1 MEKIVGKLV
10 SLECAVP
17 AGMWYTRF
25 QYAAMRNTGL
35 SPDSSRPCK
44 KKAMIQVTGD
54 LLEEWNMWIY
64 FLQINTG
71 SAWKT
76 LQAVFVKADISS
88 DASGRTFAGIVSRKG
103 FPDKIVAAEFQ
114 GAMLRE

>member
-10 SLECAVP
+10 SLECSVP
-17 AGMWYTRF
+17 AGMWYTHF

-71 SAWKT
+71 YAWKT
-76 LQAVFVKADISS
+76 LQEVFVKADISS
-88 DASGRTFAGIVSRKG
+88 DASGKSTFAGIVSRKG
-103 FPDKIVAAEFQ
+103 FPDKIVAGEFQ
-114 GAMLRE
+114 GPC